1 LNGSD
6 LPLAAAALTAPPLPA
21 ADLDAGPPPSL
32 WPRAW
37 RAALLAF
44 VVSRFVVL
52 LGGWIGA
59 QQLLAGDPARTK
71 GLLVEGA
78 LMWDATWYW
87 RIVHDGYFAWTPE
100 TGSNLAFCP
109 LYPALVRGLM
119 AGFDL
124 IGLHVGDPVYGN
136 FVLAGLLISNLS
148 FLAAL
153 AILWRL
159 VRQEH
164 PASVA
169 DRTLLLVAVFPTGL
183 FWSAIYTESVFFL
196 LVVAVFWLGRQ
207 ERWALASLLAGLA
220 AITRWAGLLLSVVL
234 LLEYIFRQSVEADS
248 WGARLRAAFRPSVLW
263 LALVPV
269 PLLLYMGWLHSTF
282 GNGLIFLEAE
292 QKGWEHES
300 TFFPQVW
307 LDSLGMVIQSWQ
319 TTTPATD
326 PVLGWGG
333 GQRLYIYQDLG
344 FSLLFAVLA
353 VWAWW
358 RGLLGAPEFAWLVL
372 GVIFPLSLGTTMA
385 ATRYLLPLWPAFLLL
400 ARGFERR
407 PGLERGWLL
416 GSGALL
422 LVTTYFWASGHW
434 IA

>member
-1 LNGSD
+1 MNGSD
-6 LPLAAAALTAPPLPA
+6 LPVAAAALTAPPLPA

-183 FWSAIYTESVFFL
+183 
-196 LVVAVFWLGRQ
+196 
-207 ERWALASLLAGLA
+207 
-220 AITRWAGLLLSVVL
+220 
-234 LLEYIFRQSVEADS
+234 
-248 WGARLRAAFRPSVLW
+248 
-263 LALVPV
+263 
-269 PLLLYMGWLHSTF
+269 
-282 GNGLIFLEAE
+282 
-292 QKGWEHES
+292 
-300 TFFPQVW
+300 
-307 LDSLGMVIQSWQ
+307 
-319 TTTPATD
+319 
-326 PVLGWGG
+326 
-333 GQRLYIYQDLG
+333 
-344 FSLLFAVLA
+344 
-353 VWAWW
+353 
-358 RGLLGAPEFAWLVL
+358 
-372 GVIFPLSLGTTMA
+372 
-385 ATRYLLPLWPAFLLL
+385 
-400 ARGFERR
+400 
-407 PGLERGWLL
+407 
-416 GSGALL
+416 
-422 LVTTYFWASGHW
+422 
-434 IA
+434 